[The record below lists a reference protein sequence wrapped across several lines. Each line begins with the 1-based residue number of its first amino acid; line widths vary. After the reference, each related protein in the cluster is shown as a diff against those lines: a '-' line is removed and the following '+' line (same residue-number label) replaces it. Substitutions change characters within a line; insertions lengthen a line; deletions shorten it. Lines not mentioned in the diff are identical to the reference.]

1 MCPLTEILIL
11 SYSSEMNLVEAI
23 KEVQKQTGHTH
34 PMRSIVAQ
42 HMIDLGTADKVYK
55 FKTICTRAE
64 KAGLVELGSGPGFEW
79 ITTKDPR

>member
-1 MCPLTEILIL
+1 MSVTCSS

-34 PMRSIVAQ
+34 PIRSVVAQ
-42 HMIDLGTADKVYK
+42 HMIDVGTADKVFK

-64 KAGLVELGSGPGFEW
+64 KAGLVELGGGNGMEW
-79 ITTKDPR
+79 ITTKDR